1 MEIRPGFE
9 PDELRARYDVETINE
24 DAWHCYSGNRTTEI
38 LARYLPLSGAN
49 SRSLLNAGSGV
60 HQVRIHPWQE
70 ISVDLFSRPMRSHSK
85 SVCANIEQLP
95 FAANEFGAVVCVGE
109 VLGYCDPALALAEFA
124 RVIEQDGVLICD
136 FGNTR
141 SIRYW
146 LTPTYRRAADLT
158 TDSYNDAPERIWVY
172 DPAYILS
179 LLGSCGFE
187 IKRTI
192 GTHTWSALCRRLG
205 VSSRRAVRLQTLLEW
220 MPIHESCADVM
231 TVVAVRSAAAR
242 GL

>member
-1 MEIRPGFE
+1 MEVRPGFE
-9 PDELRARYDVETINE
+9 PDQLRARYDVENISE
-24 DAWHCYSGNRTTEI
+24 DAWHSYSGARTAKI
-38 LARYLPLSGAN
+38 LTRYLPMSGAK

-60 HQVRIHPWQE
+60 HQVRMPPWQE
-70 ISVDLFSRPMRSHSK
+70 VSVDLFSRPIRSHSK
-85 SVCANIEQLP
+85 FVCANIEQLP

-109 VLGYCDPALALAEFA
+109 VLGYCDPARALAEFA
-124 RVIEQDGVLICD
+124 RVVEQGGVLICD

-158 TDSYNDAPERIWVY
+158 TDSYNGTPERIWVY
-172 DPAYILS
+172 EPSYILS
-179 LLGSCGFE
+179 LLESSGFE

-192 GTHTWSALCRRLG
+192 GTHTWSALWRRLG
-205 VSSRRAVRLQTLLEW
+205 ASSQRAVRWQTLLEW
-220 MPIHESCADVM
+220 IPVPESFSDVM
-231 TVVAVRSAAAR
+231 TVVAVRSVAAR